1 MVLRFV
7 VPKADEAPI
16 WNFSPTIPAL
26 SLHYPVKME
35 PVVGLALRS
44 LIVPI
49 FTNSKQFNRLRSF
62 PSEIKVS
69 AVVAKIKNYPASSSS
84 KFSHSS
90 ASIILLELLLEVCR
104 WSMSLL
110 YRRALSPRSCRTIG
124 PERSRF
130 PYNIIIADMQMLF
143 EVFPARS

>member
-90 ASIILLELLLEVCR
+90 ASIILLELLLEVVLVSSKFLR
-104 WSMSLL
+104 V
-110 YRRALSPRSCRTIG
+110 R
-124 PERSRF
+124 
-130 PYNIIIADMQMLF
+130 NIIPSRMMQSQTT
-143 EVFPARS
+143 A